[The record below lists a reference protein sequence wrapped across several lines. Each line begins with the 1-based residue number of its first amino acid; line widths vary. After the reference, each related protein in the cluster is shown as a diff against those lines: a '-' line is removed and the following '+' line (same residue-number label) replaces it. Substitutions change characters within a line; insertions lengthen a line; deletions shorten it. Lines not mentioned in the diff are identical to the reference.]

1 MEYKKTALYQKAL
14 AYASEA
20 HKDQFRKGSD
30 IPYITHP
37 VEVAD
42 IIASLT
48 DDEEMIAAGL
58 LHDVVEDTDRTE
70 EDIRSCFGDRIADLI
85 AAETE
90 DKMRNQRAED
100 TWVLRKSNTLKRLEH
115 ASREAKILA
124 LADKLA
130 NLRSIDRDYLML
142 GDAIWNRFNQ
152 KDPKLQGWYY
162 KTVSDLTRELSGFDA
177 WQEYTGLCEKV
188 FG

>member
-1 MEYKKTALYQKAL
+1 MDYKKTVLYQKAL
-14 AYASEA
+14 KYTSEA
-20 HKDQFRKGSD
+20 HKNQFRKGSD

-42 IIASLT
+42 IIASFT
-48 DDEEMIAAGL
+48 DDEEMIAVGL

-70 EDIRSCFGDRIADLI
+70 EDIRACFGDRIADMV

-90 DKMRNQRAED
+90 DKMRSQKAED
-100 TWVLRKSNTLKRLEH
+100 TWVLRKSNTLKGLEH

-130 NLRSIDRDYLML
+130 NLRSIDRDYLL
-142 GDAIWNRFNQ
+142 VGDEIWKRFNQ

-162 KTVSDLTRELSGFDA
+162 KTVSDLTKELSDCAA
-177 WQEYTGLCEKV
+177 WQEYTGLCKKV

>member
-1 MEYKKTALYQKAL
+1 MDYKNTALYQKAL
-14 AYASEA
+14 NYASEA
-20 HKDQFRKGSD
+20 HKNQFRKGSD

-42 IIASLT
+42 IIASFT
-48 DDEEMIAAGL
+48 DDEEMIATGL

-70 EDIRSCFGDRIADLI
+70 EDIRACFGDRIADMV
-85 AAETE
+85 AAGTE
-90 DKMRNQRAED
+90 DKMRDRKAED
-100 TWVLRKSNTLKRLEH
+100 TWVLRKSNTLKGLEN

-124 LADKLA
+124 FADKLA
-130 NLRSIDRDYLML
+130 NLRSIGRDYQQI
-142 GDAIWNRFNQ
+142 GDEIWKRFNQ

-162 KTVSDLTRELSGFDA
+162 KSVADLTRELSDSDA
-177 WQEYTGLCEKV
+177 WQEYTRLCEKV